1 MNKTLDREE
10 SHFVSEAD
18 RIINRR
24 RDDALEVVIQRAA
37 KAAAAEALRDVGLH
51 DDNAIHDL
59 KELRNLLDSWREV
72 RKSVVHTMVKIITV
86 AVLGALMTG
95 VSVNNWSQ

>member
-1 MNKTLDREE
+1 MKKAPDREV
-10 SHFVSEAD
+10 SPVLSEAD
-18 RIINRR
+18 RVINRR

-72 RKSVVHTMVKIITV
+72 RKSVVHTVVKIITV
-86 AVLGALMTG
+86 AVLGALMAG
-95 VSVNNWSQ
+95 VWLKNWSQ